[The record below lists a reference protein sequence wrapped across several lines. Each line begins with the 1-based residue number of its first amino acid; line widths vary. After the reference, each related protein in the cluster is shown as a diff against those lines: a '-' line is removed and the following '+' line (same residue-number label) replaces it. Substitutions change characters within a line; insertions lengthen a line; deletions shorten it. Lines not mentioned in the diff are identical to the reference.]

1 MRWGLLERWTVHR
14 THVETPGGPGL
25 VPDPAGWLW
34 PGGPGA
40 GAKQREPS
48 LLIPLAPPPLTHS
61 QMENLQLLSPHRRRE
76 LSVSQNLLQ

>member
-1 MRWGLLERWTVHR
+1 MDHMW
-14 THVETPGGPGL
+14 PGL

-40 GAKQREPS
+40 GAKQRELS